1 MLTPI
6 AGSILSVHA
15 HAIGASHGPLVEL
28 DISDRVW
35 FADGIGREANGALTK
50 WIGREAKSNR
60 RFHFEVRSKGAGYL
74 RNPSAKDL
82 HLKTTHTL
90 SLPPPV
96 LQVSRKNASS

>member
-35 FADGIGREANGALTK
+35 FAGGIGREQMEMEK
-50 WIGREAKSNR
+50 WIGWEAK
-60 RFHFEVRSKGAGYL
+60 KQ
-74 RNPSAKDL
+74 SA
-82 HLKTTHTL
+82 
-90 SLPPPV
+90 
-96 LQVSRKNASS
+96 VSF

>member
-35 FADGIGREANGALTK
+35 FADGIGREARGTAK

-90 SLPPPV
+90 PLPPEMTW
-96 LQVSRKNASS
+96 KNASP

>member
-35 FADGIGREANGALTK
+35 FAGGIGRDAMEHAMD
-50 WIGREAKSNR
+50 REG
-60 RFHFEVRSKGAGYL
+60 SKKQ
-74 RNPSAKDL
+74 SA
-82 HLKTTHTL
+82 
-90 SLPPPV
+90 
-96 LQVSRKNASS
+96 VSF

>member
-35 FADGIGREANGALTK
+35 FAGGIGREQMEKEK
-50 WIGREAKSNR
+50 WIG
-60 RFHFEVRSKGAGYL
+60 
-74 RNPSAKDL
+74 
-82 HLKTTHTL
+82 
-90 SLPPPV
+90 
-96 LQVSRKNASS
+96 

>member
-35 FADGIGREANGALTK
+35 FAGGIGREQKK
-50 WIGREAKSNR
+50 WIGREAK
-60 RFHFEVRSKGAGYL
+60 KQ
-74 RNPSAKDL
+74 SA
-82 HLKTTHTL
+82 
-90 SLPPPV
+90 
-96 LQVSRKNASS
+96 VSF